1 MSVQRFHVRAG
12 AHHYDVV
19 CGSGALR
26 RVIPEISGLGEF
38 SSVHVL
44 SSPRVWRATGK
55 QIRKHIG
62 PNGGPNGANRLH
74 LFDDAETK
82 KTMRSVESICR
93 ALVRTGADRR
103 ALLVA
108 VGGGVVGDVAG
119 FVAASYLRGVQV
131 VHIPTTLVAQ
141 VDSAIGGKTGV
152 NLPEGKNLVGAF
164 YPPALVIADP
174 DLLRTLPDR
183 EYRSALAEVIKYG
196 VISDVDVFSF
206 LEREFERVL
215 KRDAEA
221 VERIMAACVK
231 IKAHVVSRDEREG
244 GLREILNY
252 GHTFAH
258 ALETA
263 TRYRRFRHGEAV
275 AWGMVAA
282 ALLGRE
288 AAITPTEDAA
298 RIIALV
304 RRMGRITPWPSNVA
318 AAKLIALMRADKK
331 ARGGKIRFVLAPYI
345 GKVRTYDNIPEQ
357 LVERALRL
365 APTALSVRAAVAGQD
380 RAANVLRS
388 VSLPFNEVLLSARG
402 RRG

>member
-1 MSVQRFHVRAG
+1 MKLERFHVRAG
-12 AHHYDVV
+12 AHDYDVV
-19 CGSGALR
+19 CGRGAVR
-26 RVIPEISGLGEF
+26 RAIPEISGLGEF
-38 SSVHVL
+38 SSVHVI
-44 SSPRVWRATGK
+44 SSLRVWRALGK
-55 QIRKHIG
+55 QIRRNI
-62 PNGGPNGANRLH
+62 GPNGANRLH
-74 LFDDAETK
+74 LFDDAEAK
-82 KTMRSVESICR
+82 KSVRTVESLCR
-93 ALVRTGADRR
+93 ALVRSGADRR

-119 FVAASYLRGVQV
+119 FVAASYLRGISV

-141 VDSAIGGKTGV
+141 VDSGIGGKAGV

-196 VISDVDVFSF
+196 IISDASLFSY
-206 LEREFERVL
+206 LEQNFERVL
-215 KRDAEA
+215 KRDPEA
-221 VERIMAACVK
+221 IERMISASVR
-231 IKAHVVSRDEREG
+231 IKTYVVSRDERES

-252 GHTFAH
+252 GHTFGH
-258 ALETA
+258 ALEAA

-288 AAITPTEDAA
+288 AAITPAEDAS

-304 RRMGRITPWPSNVA
+304 RRMGRLTPWPA
-318 AAKLIALMRADKK
+318 GLAAKSLISLMQSDKK
-331 ARGGKIRFVLAPYI
+331 TRDGKIRFVLAPYI
-345 GKVRTYDNIPEQ
+345 GKARTHDNIPRE
-357 LVERALRL
+357 LVEHALQL
-365 APTALSVRAAVAGQD
+365 APTALSARAAHNMRGGGADG
-380 RAANVLRS
+380 LRS
-388 VSLPFNEVLLSARG
+388 LPLPLTEVLLRARG